1 MFRFKLPCFL
11 KIAIISWRIAL
22 KSPCPDIHHLFHLH
36 YLVPNDIFFINW
48 KIISIAYSQL
58 AMKAYLKVSL
68 LVLIIPLLKIRLNVA
83 CVEGTH
89 YLKQYDKGE
98 FILHKYKIKNY
109 SFWHCKSCGQRQLS
123 GNDFHIFFTL
133 DARFPVTAP
142 SHNDHNQASA
152 TVEESCQ

>member
-1 MFRFKLPCFL
+1 MKNSFKITLSWHSPF
-11 KIAIISWRIAL
+11 ISLAL
-22 KSPCPDIHHLFHLH
+22 FSSQW
-36 YLVPNDIFFINW
+36 YFFINW

-109 SFWHCKSCGQRQLS
+109 SFWHCKSCGQQQLS
-123 GNDFHIFFTL
+123 GYDFHNFLQL
-133 DARFPVTAP
+133 DARYFARNRFPVTAP
-142 SHNDHNQASA
+142 PHNDHNQASTTA
-152 TVEESCQ
+152 EVSRQ